1 MREGS
6 AVIPI
11 FIVIM
16 LSTTMVTFVYMW
28 LEYVDKE
35 EAAEGTRM
43 AMIKNAFVGRVEIM
57 NTGTATI
64 RPNEDLAFYV
74 NNLRT
79 ECRFFEDKL
88 TPGMNTTCSL
98 VKPCGIGYLLIVA
111 APDNQHV
118 YYC

>member
-16 LSTTMVTFVYMW
+16 LSTAMVTFVYMW

-43 AMIKNAFVGRVEIM
+43 AVIKNAFVGRVEIM